1 MFRPGDFRILSCL
14 FCSFVLF
21 VLIMAPFGR
30 QMRERPVYERLGHV
44 PQPEVLKAI
53 SVDQAQ
59 LVGAALVMKVMIYF
73 GGLSDEVMN
82 RQKILPD
89 YPAMYRVIN
98 GAVKLDPYNMDAYY
112 FAQAV
117 LVWDVRKVDL
127 ANTLLDYGMK
137 YRTWDWYLPFFAG
150 FNNAYFLK
158 DYAKAAEYYRRA
170 GELSGSDLYKS
181 LAGRYLQE
189 SGRTGLA
196 IVYLSTLVKSEK
208 NEAIRK
214 SYQIRL
220 KAYRVVQGIEQARDR
235 FRADRGRLPASLEEL
250 IGARYLAATP
260 VDPYGGIFSLTPDGE
275 VRTTSKFAFGGSKKS
290 EEQSP

>member
-1 MFRPGDFRILSCL
+1 
-14 FCSFVLF
+14 
-21 VLIMAPFGR
+21 
-30 QMRERPVYERLGHV
+30 
-44 PQPEVLKAI
+44 
-53 SVDQAQ
+53 
-59 LVGAALVMKVMIYF
+59 
-73 GGLSDEVMN
+73 
-82 RQKILPD
+82 
-89 YPAMYRVIN
+89 MYRVIS

-127 ANTLLDYGMK
+127 ANDLLDYGMK

-158 DYAKAAEYYRRA
+158 DYVKAAEYYRSA
-170 GELSGSDLYKS
+170 GELSGSNLYKS

-214 SYQIRL
+214 SYEVRL
-220 KAYRVVQGIEQARDR
+220 KAYRVVQIIEQARDL
-235 FRADRGRLPASLEEL
+235 FQVNHGRLPSTIDEL
-250 IGARYLAATP
+250 IQERFLSAVP
-260 VDPYGGIFSLTPDGE
+260 VDPYGGRFSLSPKGE
-275 VRTTSKFAFGGSKKS
+275 VRTSSNFVFGRAKNDERKP
-290 EEQSP
+290 E